1 MASLRRRL
9 VGVAA
14 AVAVMGSLAAC
25 SSDEPQEAAAS
36 GSPASQEIKT
46 VRLGF
51 FPNLTHAPALIG
63 LQEGYFKDAVKPLG
77 LTVTPT
83 AFNA

>member
-51 FPNLTHAPALIG
+51 FPNLTHAPALIASVAAS
-63 LQEGYFKDAVKPLG
+63 LAS
-77 LTVTPT
+77 
-83 AFNA
+83 A

>member
-1 MASLRRRL
+1 MTITLRRRL

-14 AVAVMGSLAAC
+14 ALAAVGSLAAC
-25 SSDEPQEAAAS
+25 SSDNTDNASTS
-36 GSPASQEIKT
+36 GSPPDAAQELKT

-63 LQEGYFKDAVKPLG
+63 MQEGLFKDALKPLG
-77 LTVTPT
+77 DQR
-83 AFNA
+83 